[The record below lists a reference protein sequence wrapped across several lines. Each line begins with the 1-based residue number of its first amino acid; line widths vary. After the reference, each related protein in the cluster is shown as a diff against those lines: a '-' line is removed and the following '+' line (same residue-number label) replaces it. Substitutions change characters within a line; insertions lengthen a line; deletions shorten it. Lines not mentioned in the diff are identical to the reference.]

1 MSVTKVT
8 TGFNSYKD
16 VSQVAINCPF
26 CNSYITPDYLFF
38 HEGSVFAR
46 CTNSYC
52 GKHFI
57 LGYGFDGNFTSVQQ
71 NASTDSRS
79 FSKIINDIS
88 SSFQE
93 IYNQAYC
100 AEQLNLVHICG
111 VGYRK
116 ALEFLIKDFLISETE
131 DEVLKEGIKKKLLG
145 NCINEN
151 VQNEK
156 IKAVAKRAAWLGND
170 ETHYLRRWEGKDVND
185 LKRLIDLTIHWIESE
200 VETRQLL
207 EDMPEQ

>member
-1 MSVTKVT
+1 MSEVKVT
-8 TGFNSYKD
+8 TGLNSNRS
-16 VSQVAINCPF
+16 VSKVAINCPF
-26 CNSYITPDYLFF
+26 CRSYNTPDYLFF
-38 HEGSVFAR
+38 HEGFVFAQ

-52 GKHFI
+52 GKHFV
-57 LGYGFDGNFTSVQQ
+57 LGYGYDGNFTHVQHNSV
-71 NASTDSRS
+71 THSRS
-79 FSKIINDIS
+79 FSEIINNIS

-100 AEQLNLVHICG
+100 AEQLNLEHICG

-116 ALEFLIKDFLISETE
+116 ALEFLIKDYLISETE
-131 DEVLKEGIKKKLLG
+131 DEVLKENIKKKHLG

-207 EDMPEQ
+207 EDMAE